1 MALFRYRAFAKDG
14 KIVEGFIEGGNE
26 QEAIEILK
34 DKELSI
40 IFLHLIKEKT
50 RKVKKFLKFTNKV
63 KSKEL
68 VVFARQLSVMASATL
83 PLVQALR
90 ILVQQTKNPYFKE
103 VVNDIADEVDGGNKL
118 SIAMSKYPDIF
129 NHFFVSMVKSGETS
143 GKIDEVMNYL
153 ADEMEK
159 DYDLVSR
166 IKGAMIYPAFII
178 FGLIVV
184 GALMMIF
191 VVPKL
196 TEMLLQ
202 SGAQLPL
209 TTRML
214 IAVSNFMV
222 NYWWVLV
229 LVILLA
235 PFFLKTFSRT
245 KSGKRNLDLA
255 KIYFPIFGKLF
266 QRIYIV
272 RFCRS
277 LGTLMTGGVPLT
289 VGLRVSKEV
298 VGNVAFEEL
307 IDQTIAEVE
316 DGNPIASVF
325 SRSKFVPMIVSQ
337 MLNIGERTGR
347 LDSILEKVASFYQ
360 REINNT
366 VQNLASL
373 IEPVVML
380 VIGLG
385 VGVMVSAI
393 IMPMY
398 QLANTF

>member
-1 MALFRYRAFAKDG
+1 
-14 KIVEGFIEGGNE
+14 
-26 QEAIEILK
+26 
-34 DKELSI
+34 
-40 IFLHLIKEKT
+40 
-50 RKVKKFLKFTNKV
+50 
-63 KSKEL
+63 
-68 VVFARQLSVMASATL
+68 
-83 PLVQALR
+83 
-90 ILVQQTKNPYFKE
+90 
-103 VVNDIADEVDGGNKL
+103 
-118 SIAMSKYPDIF
+118 MSKYPDIF